1 MKDMKTTVNFLFV
14 CLMGLCAASCT
25 DYQEELD
32 ALSYRV
38 TELENLVSQVN
49 SELLT
54 IKKVTDVIAD
64 GDYITDLTENDEGY
78 IITFKKHGAVQLK
91 HGATGAA
98 GKDGKDAQAP
108 DITVEQGPDG
118 NWYWKL
124 NGKWLTDNS
133 GNRIRSNAVD
143 GKDGK
148 DGADGKD
155 GKAVAPQV
163 RINNKGSWEI
173 STDGG
178 NTWTD
183 TGTPASGKD
192 GKDGNTVV
200 ETITTVTTSAGDS
213 YMQITLYNGQTFTI
227 PIVKA

>member
-1 MKDMKTTVNFLFV
+1 MKTTVKFLFV

-49 SELLT
+49 SELQT

-64 GDYITDLTENDEGY
+64 GDFITDLTENNEGY
-78 IITFKKHGAVQLK
+78 IITFKKHGAIQLK
-91 HGATGAA
+91 HGATGAD

-108 DITVEQGPDG
+108 DITVEKGADG

-124 NGKWLTDNS
+124 NGQWLTDNT

-148 DGADGKD
+148 DGKDGTDGKD

-163 RINNKGSWEI
+163 RINDKGSWDI

-192 GKDGNTVV
+192 GKDGNTLVQSIA
-200 ETITTVTTSAGDS
+200 TITIAGSS
-213 YMQITLYNGQTFTI
+213 YVRITLVSGVTFDI
-227 PIVKA
+227 PIATT